1 MFPEIDGFTVFV
13 IGAVVL
19 AIVVLIST
27 VKVVPQGN
35 EYTVER
41 WGRYTRTLSPGL
53 RFLVPV
59 ADRVGAKINMME
71 TVLDVPS
78 QEVITKDNAVIQSD
92 GVVFYQVID
101 AAKAAYEVRNLERA
115 ILNLTMTNIRTVMGS
130 MDLDALLSQR
140 DSINT
145 RLLHVVDDA
154 TAPWGIKVTRIEI
167 KDITP
172 PQDLVQAMA
181 RQMKAEREKRA
192 NVLDAEGFRQAE
204 ILKAE
209 GEKQAQVLA
218 AEGRR
223 AAAFLDAEARERA
236 GAAEA
241 KATELVSEAVSQGDV
256 NALNY
261 FVAQKYVETLGKF
274 AESNNQ
280 KTFFLPM
287 DSASVIGAISGIA
300 EITRDAMN
308 QRANRSSAGPWGAG
322 EDGPGGRGA

>member
-1 MFPEIDGFTVFV
+1 MYLEFDGFTIFV
-13 IGAVVL
+13 IALVVIALVVL
-19 AIVVLIST
+19 FAMVT
-27 VKVVPQGN
+27 VVPQGN

-41 WGRYTRTLSPGL
+41 VGRYIRTLKPGL
-53 RFLVPV
+53 RLLIPLV
-59 ADRVGAKINMME
+59 DRIGAKINMME

-92 GVVFYQVID
+92 GVVFYQVLD

-130 MDLDALLSQR
+130 MDLDQLLSQR

-154 TAPWGIKVTRIEI
+154 TAPWGVKVTRIEI

-172 PQDLVQAMA
+172 PVDLVASMA

-192 NVLDAEGFRQAE
+192 NILDAEGFRQAE
-204 ILKAE
+204 VLKAE
-209 GEKQAQVLA
+209 GEKRAQILS

-223 AAAFLDAEARERA
+223 EAAFLDAEARERA
-236 GAAEA
+236 GQAEA
-241 KATELVSEAVSQGDV
+241 KATLMVSEAVSQGDV

-261 FVAQKYVETLGKF
+261 FVAQQYVEALGKF
-274 AESNNQ
+274 ADSDNQ

-287 DSASVIGAISGIA
+287 DSSSVIGAIGGIA
-300 EITRDAMN
+300 EIARDAMS
-308 QRANRSSAGPWGAG
+308 QRSAQRSGGAGSDGPWGSG
-322 EDGPGGRGA
+322 EGS